1 MWRRLCCFSN
11 FKSNK
16 FESYQYGMRD
26 ALEHLSNNTV
36 EEYLKNSNKNVGIQ
50 KSFTGYHRQSSL
62 PSIEE
67 IEKELE

>member
-1 MWRRLCCFSN
+1 
-11 FKSNK
+11 
-16 FESYQYGMRD
+16 MRD